1 MESIVLK
8 RFSNYFSAHILQT
21 KLSEYGLR
29 SYVQDENTV
38 TITPFFSNA
47 IGNIKVV
54 VAEQDFPEASRLLKE
69 FEEDERLNNLCRA
82 CNSGMMSFH
91 TTETSRDG
99 KDVVVFK
106 CDQCGHETTASDEE

>member
-1 MESIVLK
+1 MESVVLK

-21 KLSEYGLR
+21 KLAEYGLR

-54 VAEQDFPEASRLLKE
+54 VSEGDFKEASRLLKE
-69 FEEDERLNNLCRA
+69 FEEEERLNSLCPV
-82 CNSGMMSFH
+82 CGSGSMNFH
-91 TTETSRDG
+91 TTETSTVG
-99 KDVVVFK
+99 NDVAVFK
-106 CDQCGHETTASDEE
+106 CDHCGHEMIATDEE